1 MKFLNSSAI
10 SDSEDDDIAKDAFKE
25 GVVKADDENG
35 TKGDQE
41 DHVYI
46 FIFVCLLV

>member
-10 SDSEDDDIAKDAFKE
+10 SDSEDDAIAKDALE
-25 GVVKADDENG
+25 VGVEEAAHENG